1 MASSS
6 TDPILSRARRKHPDL
21 LFEWIEARGL
31 RWSLMVF
38 LSLSLALHV
47 ACFYAF
53 QVVYPTTVRQQA
65 ETTKVTFLDPRKP
78 EVRKVIGWIED
89 RAIFFDG
96 TLRLALP
103 EPAQGEVVFEPAF
116 ATQEP
121 SLRFPEE
128 IHGSSSLPPIFAA
141 DEIFLPQ
148 SSRLLPGGQPAARPT
163 PFPGPYVFRPQIQL
177 SGGLAGRGALR
188 QPDWY
193 EAQDSLAA
201 ADGNHIQFLVEVDL
215 VGRITSCLPWA
226 GIEEAFD
233 DAMARK
239 IETEMKFQPGQLTS
253 RGWLDLY
260 W

>member
-1 MASSS
+1 MAAATTNPS
-6 TDPILSRARRKHPDL
+6 LSRARRKHPDL
-21 LFEWIEARGL
+21 LFEWIGDRGQ
-31 RWSLMVF
+31 RWRLMMF
-38 LSLSLALHV
+38 LGLSLGLHV

-53 QVVYPTTVRQQA
+53 QVVYPTTIRQQA

-103 EPAQGEVVFEPAF
+103 GPAQGEVVFEPAF

-121 SLRFPEE
+121 MLRLPEE
-128 IHGSSSLPPIFAA
+128 IHGSSSLPPIFAV
-141 DEIFLPQ
+141 DEIFLPP
-148 SSRLLPGGQPAARPT
+148 SSRLLPGGQAAGRLK
-163 PFPGPYVFRPQIQL
+163 PFLGPYVFRPRIKL
-177 SGGLAGRGALR
+177 SGGLGGRGMVR
-188 QPDWY
+188 QPDWS
-193 EAQDSLAA
+193 EAQGSLAA
-201 ADGNHIQFLVEVDL
+201 ADGNHIQFLVEVDP
-215 VGRITSCLPWA
+215 VGRISSCLPWA

-239 IETEMKFQPGQLTS
+239 IETEIKFEPGEFTS
-253 RGWLDLY
+253 RGWLDLH